1 MIEERNKIMSSVC
14 KMGFN
19 ALDEISGDSSQVL
32 LINAVISSALCGK
45 DDNCVR
51 ELSDV
56 VDIESKHD
64 AELGSEYEDILGIL
78 EPVYFSFFF

>member
-1 MIEERNKIMSSVC
+1 M
-14 KMGFN
+14 
-19 ALDEISGDSSQVL
+19 
-32 LINAVISSALCGK
+32 
-45 DDNCVR
+45 R

-78 EPVYFSFFF
+78 EPVYFSFFFNMYMHNDGVREKLMSIYI